1 MYLRPSTHSEISDL
15 IKALVPSRACGP
27 NSFPTNLMK
36 LPRNILF
43 DPLSFIIKK
52 SFEYGTFPSS
62 MKIAQVIP
70 LFKAGT
76 QDSCGNY
83 RPISLLSNI
92 SKVYERAMYNR
103 LEQYLEKMQSV
114 SPSQFGF
121 RKKHS
126 T

>member
-1 MYLRPSTHSEISDL
+1 MS
-15 IKALVPSRACGP
+15 G
-27 NSFPTNLMK
+27 
-36 LPRNILF
+36 
-43 DPLSFIIKK
+43 PLSFIINK
-52 SFEYGTFPSS
+52 SFEYGTFP
-62 MKIAQVIP
+62 
-70 LFKAGT
+70 LLKAGV

-83 RPISLLSNI
+83 QPISLLSNM
-92 SKVYERAMYNR
+92 SKVNGRAMYNR